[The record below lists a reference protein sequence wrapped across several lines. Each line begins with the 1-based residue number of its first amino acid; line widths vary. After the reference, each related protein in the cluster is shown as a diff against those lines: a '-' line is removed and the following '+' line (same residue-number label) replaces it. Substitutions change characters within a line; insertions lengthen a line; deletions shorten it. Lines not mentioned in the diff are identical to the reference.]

1 MMERFASALDGSSA
15 ALVVLEVS
23 VLEDCEYIPIDRNM
37 SVLLPPRRSIETGA
51 RGPAQNHP

>member
-23 VLEDCEYIPIDRNM
+23 VLEDCEYSP
-37 SVLLPPRRSIETGA
+37 VLAGFRA
-51 RGPAQNHP
+51 